1 MALPGM
7 TDRNNAKRRIRF
19 RQSELKALEKALRR
33 IVRAHDLHSKALVK
47 ATGLTAAQLVI
58 IKGIAELG
66 EVTSTAL
73 SAYADI
79 SPATVVTVLDN
90 LEERGIIQRY
100 RSGQDRRIVH
110 TRLTELGAGMLAQAP
125 PPLGKVFSARLASLP
140 EARRL
145 ELVAALTEFA
155 DMLMPSI
162 APAPVGTGPGIG
174 EPTSLAGKSRPRV

>member
-1 MALPGM
+1 M
-7 TDRNNAKRRIRF
+7 TDRMNATGRGKF
-19 RQSELKALEKALRR
+19 RQDELKALEKALRR
-33 IVRAHDLHSKALVK
+33 IVRAHDLQSKALVK

-90 LEERGIIQRY
+90 LEERAVIQRY

-110 TRLTELGAGMLAQAP
+110 TRLTELGAGMLASAP
-125 PPLGKVFSARLASLP
+125 SPLGQAFSARLAALP
-140 EARRL
+140 EARRG
-145 ELVAALTEFA
+145 ELVAALSEFA

-162 APAPVGTGPGIG
+162 AQAPNEAGHAIAAT
-174 EPTSLAGKSRPRV
+174 TALAGKSMPRN